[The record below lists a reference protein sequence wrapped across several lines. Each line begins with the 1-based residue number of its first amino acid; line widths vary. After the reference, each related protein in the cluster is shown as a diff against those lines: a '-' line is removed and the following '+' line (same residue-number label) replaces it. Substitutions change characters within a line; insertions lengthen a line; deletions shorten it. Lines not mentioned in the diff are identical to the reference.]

1 MNKSNLFALLH
12 VQCNNYHDKGSYK
25 TTDQKFAM
33 DNITTLL
40 YNVQSI
46 SDD

>member
-1 MNKSNLFALLH
+1 MTT
-12 VQCNNYHDKGSYK
+12 CNYYQDKGSYK
-25 TTDQKFAM
+25 TTDQQFAL
-33 DNITTLL
+33 DKITTLL